1 MTDTPTKKTTEFKF
15 ELTDTFGG
23 EANYSWVE
31 RNTETLPRG
40 ITDRALM
47 RKAKAWAGLTGCRG
61 KTVNLGETL
70 AFYPRGSCTVLFI
83 TPSY

>member
-1 MTDTPTKKTTEFKF
+1 MTDTPTKKTMEFAF
-15 ELTDTFGG
+15 EYTDTFGG
-23 EANYSWVE
+23 EANYSWVR
-31 RNTETLPRG
+31 RNTEILPES
-40 ITDRALM
+40 ITDRGLM

-70 AFYPRGSCTVLFI
+70 AFYPSGSCTVLFI